1 MFRALH
7 WRLLIS
13 YLSVMVTILGI
24 FTLAVYQFVAYNL
37 NQKTDRQML
46 GLADAAA
53 HSLSKLRAD
62 RTAISRQMP
71 RSFDDDGDLDIP
83 WQDLRENHQSVEWY
97 DANRQLLG
105 KVGKPLTSIPLAAN
119 SYISQQGQIR
129 ALTIRV
135 YEEKQSGAKQEL
147 QGYIRVLESTE
158 ELAEELDR
166 LLLGLGVAGMIALS
180 LTSVGGL
187 WLTRQ
192 SIKPIQLSFQQLK
205 QLNQQLKQFTADA
218 SHELRSPLAAIKT
231 STQVMMTHPERIH
244 PADVDKLDAIAS
256 ATQQMTCLVE
266 DLLFLARTDVT
277 ETNLTQEWRA
287 IPIDELLEDLVDFLS
302 PQAQAKVITLKLD
315 SLEEVFVK
323 GDAFQLRR
331 LFSNLLEN
339 ALQYTPSS
347 GTVTISIASQDKF
360 VVISVEDTGIGIA
373 PEYVPLVFH
382 RFWRAD
388 KARTYREDGSG
399 LGLAIAQA
407 IAQRHGGEIV
417 LSSQIGVGS
426 CFGVRLPIAA

>member
-1 MFRALH
+1 
-7 WRLLIS
+7 
-13 YLSVMVTILGI
+13 
-24 FTLAVYQFVAYNL
+24 
-37 NQKTDRQML
+37 
-46 GLADAAA
+46 
-53 HSLSKLRAD
+53 
-62 RTAISRQMP
+62 
-71 RSFDDDGDLDIP
+71 
-83 WQDLRENHQSVEWY
+83 
-97 DANRQLLG
+97 LLG

>member
-1 MFRALH
+1 
-7 WRLLIS
+7 
-13 YLSVMVTILGI
+13 MVTILGI
-24 FTLAVYQFVAYNL
+24 FTVAVYQFVAYNL
-37 NQKTDRQML
+37 YQKTDRQML

-105 KVGKPLTSIPLAAN
+105 KAGKPLPDIPLAAN

-129 ALTIRV
+129 TLTIRV
-135 YEEKQSGAKQEL
+135 YEEKQRGAKQEL

-166 LLLGLGVAGMIALS
+166 LLLGLGVAGIIALS
-180 LTSVGGL
+180 LTSVGSL

-256 ATQQMTCLVE
+256 ATKQMTCLVE

-277 ETNLTQEWRA
+277 ETSLTQETWRA
-287 IPIDELLEDLVDFLS
+287 IPINELLEDLVDFLS
-302 PQAQAKVITLKLD
+302 PQAQAKEITLKLD

-323 GDAFQLRR
+323 GDAFQLGR

-339 ALQYTPSS
+339 ALQYTLPG
-347 GTVTISIASQDKF
+347 GTVTISIVSQGKF
-360 VVISVEDTGIGIA
+360 VVISIEDTGIGIA
-373 PEYVPLVFH
+373 PEHVPLVFH

>member
-37 NQKTDRQML
+37 YQKTDRQML

-53 HSLSKLRAD
+53 HSLSKIRAD

-135 YEEKQSGAKQEL
+135 YEEKQSRAKQEL

-166 LLLGLGVAGMIALS
+166 LLLGLGVAGIIALS
-180 LTSVGGL
+180 LTGVGGL

-231 STQVMMTHPERIH
+231 SIQVMMTHPERIH
-244 PADVDKLDAIAS
+244 PADVGKLDAIAS
-256 ATQQMTCLVE
+256 ATGQMTRLVE
-266 DLLFLARTDVT
+266 DLLLLARTDAMGNTPSV
-277 ETNLTQEWRA
+277 EWRA
-287 IPIDELLEDLVDFLS
+287 IPVDELLEDLIDFLS
-302 PQAQAKVITLKLD
+302 PQAQAKKITLKLN
-315 SLEEVFVK
+315 LAEEVFVK
-323 GDAFQLRR
+323 GDSAQLKR

-339 ALQYTPSS
+339 ALQYTPPG
-347 GTVTISIASQDKF
+347 GTVTVSTASQDKF
-360 VVISVEDTGIGIA
+360 TAIGVEDTGIGIA
-373 PEYVPLVFH
+373 PEHVPLVFY

-388 KARTYREDGSG
+388 KARSHRTEGSG

-407 IAQRHGGEIV
+407 IAQRHGGEIA
-417 LSSQIGVGS
+417 LSSQVGVGS
-426 CFGVRLPIAA
+426 CFEVRLPIAT